1 MSRISSVFVFL
12 FFLIFLAVGL
22 GLLGFGARGW
32 WKSNQASDWPTTQ
45 GTLLER
51 DIIDDSDSDG
61 GTTYRVKVRYA
72 YTVAGRHLES
82 ERLAY
87 GYAGSSGRES
97 HQAIYDK
104 LTRGESVRVRYNPED
119 PAEAVL
125 AYGLNNST
133 LMLMVFGVV
142 WTMFT
147 VGLIVLTRIGT
158 AVDTQL
164 IERLIVQ

>member
-1 MSRISSVFVFL
+1 MFLLL

-22 GLLGFGARGW
+22 GLLGAGARGW
-32 WKSNQASDWPTTQ
+32 WKSNQAGSWPTTQ

-51 DIIDDSDSDG
+51 DIIEDSDSDG
-61 GTTYRVKVRYA
+61 GTTYQVKVRYV
-72 YTVAGRHLES
+72 YTVAGRNLVS

-87 GYAGSSGRES
+87 GYAGSSGRTS

-104 LTRGESVRVRYNPED
+104 LTRGESVQVRYNPED
-119 PAEAVL
+119 PADAVL

-147 VGLIVLTRIGT
+147 VGMLVLTRIGN

-164 IERLIVQ
+164 IERLIVR